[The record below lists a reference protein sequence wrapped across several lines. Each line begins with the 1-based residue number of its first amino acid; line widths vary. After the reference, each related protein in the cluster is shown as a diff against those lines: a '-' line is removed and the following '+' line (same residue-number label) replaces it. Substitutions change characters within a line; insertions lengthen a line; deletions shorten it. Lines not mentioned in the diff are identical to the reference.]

1 MFYGW
6 WLVIAFF
13 FIALYVGASV
23 FWGFTAFMEPLV
35 KEFGWS
41 YAQVSLASSLRGL
54 EMGLLSP
61 IVGIL
66 VDRFG
71 SRKLII
77 LGITSI
83 GLGLIALSRTSS
95 LITFYGAM
103 LVLAFGAGSC
113 TTVVLMSCTANWFQR
128 RIGLAM
134 GIVASGFGA
143 SGLMIPLIVYLID
156 AFGWRSALML
166 LGCGMWIIGLPLT
179 LVIRERPQD
188 HGLLPDGMP
197 LGEETSPV
205 LSHDKET
212 ASQPDLMQAFF
223 SATFLSLFSVEIIR
237 MIIASSVGLHI
248 MPYLGQIGFSRK
260 YAGLVAA
267 GVPLFSILGRFGF
280 GWMSDT
286 VEKHWV
292 LVISFAAMAFG
303 LIALCYIDVG
313 GVVIFFLMLFA
324 PGMGAGMVLRGAIL
338 RDHFRL
344 EIFGRL
350 IGCIVGAS
358 AIGGI
363 IGPYL
368 GGWLFDVLGTYRPLW
383 FSYIGFSV
391 LAGFMALN
399 IRSGRRPVSY

>member
-13 FIALYVGASV
+13 FIALYVAAAV

-54 EMGLLSP
+54 EMGILSP

-77 LGITSI
+77 IGLISI

-103 LVLAFGAGSC
+103 LMLAFGAGSC
-113 TTVVLMSCTANWFQR
+113 TTVVLMSCIANWFQR

-156 AFGWRSALML
+156 AYGWRSALML
-166 LGCGMWIIGLPLT
+166 LGYGMWIIGLPLT
-179 LVIRERPQD
+179 LMIRERPQD
-188 HGLLPDGMP
+188 YGLLPDGMP
-197 LGEETSPV
+197 LGQETSPV
-205 LSHDKET
+205 NSYDKEN

-267 GVPLFSILGRFGF
+267 GVPLCSILGRFGF

-292 LVISFAAMAFG
+292 LVLSFATMALG

-313 GVVIFFLMLFA
+313 GVVIFFLMFFA

-338 RDHFRL
+338 RDHYRL

-368 GGWLFDVLGTYRPLW
+368 AGWLFDVLGTYRPLW
-383 FSYIGFSV
+383 FSYIGLSV
-391 LAGFMALN
+391 LAGYLARN
-399 IRSGRRPVSY
+399 IRSDRRLV

>member
-13 FIALYVGASV
+13 FIALYVGAAV

-41 YAQVSLASSLRGL
+41 YAQISLASSLRGL

-77 LGITSI
+77 LGVTSI

-156 AFGWRSALML
+156 AFGWRPALML
-166 LGCGMWIIGLPLT
+166 LGCGMWIIGIPLT
-179 LVIRERPQD
+179 FMIRERPQD

-205 LSHDKET
+205 HSWDKEK

-237 MIIASSVGLHI
+237 MIVASSVGLHI

-280 GWMSDT
+280 GWVSDSF
-286 VEKHWV
+286 EKHWV

-313 GVVIFFLMLFA
+313 GGVILFLMLFA

-383 FSYIGFSV
+383 FSYIGLSV
-391 LAGFMALN
+391 LAGFLALN
-399 IRSGRRPVSY
+399 IRSGRQSV